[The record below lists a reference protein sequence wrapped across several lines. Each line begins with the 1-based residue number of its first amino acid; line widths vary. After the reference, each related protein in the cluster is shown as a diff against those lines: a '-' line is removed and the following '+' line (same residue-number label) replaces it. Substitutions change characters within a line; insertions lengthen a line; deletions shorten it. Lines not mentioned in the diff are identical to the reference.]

1 MSYENIY
8 PIESD
13 IKAMVKLTDDS
24 LTDDLITVSMK
35 NADNTINNALTDY
48 SLPTYKH
55 GDENIPNVLV
65 TVGNYIAVSDIH
77 QALDGTDDRSTN
89 ELGYY
94 EKAMDM
100 LDRYIRGQC
109 EQLATTSLKQKSPYA
124 SSKSPSARQLH
135 LR

>member
-8 PIESD
+8 PVESD
-13 IKAMVKLTDDS
+13 IRAMVKLTDDS
-24 LTDDLITVSMK
+24 LTDDLIEVSMK
-35 NADNTINNALTDY
+35 NADNTINNALDEY
-48 SLPTYKH
+48 DLPTYKH
-55 GDENIPNVLV
+55 EDEDIPNVLV
-65 TVGNYIAVSDIH
+65 TVGNYLAVSDIH

-89 ELGYY
+89 ELGYN

-109 EQLATTSLKQKSPYA
+109 EQLATTLLNQKSPYA